1 MTERANE
8 NGSRYF
14 YIPAVLLIV
23 MYIPVLY
30 ELVINWYQDPNYSH
44 GFLVPFISG
53 FLIWRK
59 RRELSRIEVSRDN
72 LGLVII
78 AVGMVFFILGNAA
91 SEYFTARF
99 SLVVAIFGLVL
110 HQFGRRMIRR
120 TWFELVFLCF
130 MIPIPYVIYFS
141 ATFPMQLLAS
151 KVSVTMLDIIG
162 MPALRQGNIIHLPE
176 QSLEVAE
183 ACSGLRS
190 IISLL
195 AMGAIY
201 AYLSQ
206 KHFWG
211 KVVLFLITIP
221 IAVLGNI
228 FRVFITSIIVYTLD
242 INVTDEPMHSMMGA
256 SVFVVAFILLVIS
269 GAVLRGIFKR

>member
-1 MTERANE
+1 MTERAYE
-8 NGSRYF
+8 YGSRF
-14 YIPAVLLIV
+14 SYIPAVLLIV

-30 ELVINWYQDPNYSH
+30 ELIINWYQDPNYSH
-44 GFLVPFISG
+44 GFLVPLISG
-53 FLIWRK
+53 YLIWRK
-59 RRELSRIEVSRDN
+59 RRELSQIEISRDN
-72 LGLVII
+72 LGLGII
-78 AVGMVFFILGNAA
+78 ALAMILFILGNAA

-99 SLVVAIFGLVL
+99 SLVVAIFGLIL

-151 KVSVTMLDIIG
+151 KVSVAMLDLIG

-201 AYLSQ
+201 AYLTQ
-206 KHFWG
+206 KHFWS
-211 KVVLFLITIP
+211 KVVLFLVTIP
-221 IAVLGNI
+221 IAILGNI
-228 FRVFITSIIVYTLD
+228 VRVFITSIIVYTLN
-242 INVTDEPMHSMMGA
+242 INVTDEPMHTIMGA

-269 GAVLRGIFKR
+269 GAVLRGISKK